1 MAKLSPASYNKWVAI
16 TKSDT
21 INIGEIT
28 ADDGN
33 ALLPDAV
40 YVGGAGNVVAV
51 AEDGSTATFTA
62 VVAGTVLLIP
72 PKRVNSTSTTATAM
86 IALYQV

>member
-1 MAKLSPASYNKWVAI
+1 MAVQTPAAYNKWVAI

-33 ALLPDAV
+33 SLLPMAV
-40 YVGGAGNVVAV
+40 YVGGAGDVVAV
-51 AEDGSTATFTA
+51 ASNNSTATFTA
-62 VVAGTVLLIP
+62 VAGSTLLIR
-72 PKRVNSTSTTATAM
+72 PKRINSTSTTATAM
-86 IALYQV
+86 VALYQE

>member
-1 MAKLSPASYNKWVAI
+1 MASQTPATYNKWLTI

-21 INIGEIT
+21 INIGETT
-28 ADDGN
+28 AGDGN
-33 ALLPDAV
+33 AVLPMAV

-51 AEDGSTATFTA
+51 ASDNSTAVFTA
-62 VVAGTVLLIP
+62 VAGSTILIQ

-86 IALYQV
+86 VALYQE

>member
-1 MAKLSPASYNKWVAI
+1 MAKPSPASYNKWVAI

-40 YVGGAGNVVAV
+40 YVGGAGNIVAV
-51 AEDGSTATFTA
+51 SSDGATATFTA
-62 VVAGTVLLIP
+62 VAGATLLIQ

-86 IALYQV
+86 VALYQE

>member
-1 MAKLSPASYNKWVAI
+1 MSKPSPASYNKWVAI
-16 TKSDT
+16 TASDT

-40 YVGGAGNVVAV
+40 YVGGAGNVVAI
-51 AEDGSTATFTA
+51 ASNGNATTFTG
-62 VVAGTVLLIP
+62 VTAGTVLLIQ
-72 PKRVNSTSTTATAM
+72 PKRVNSTSTTASAM
-86 IALYQV
+86 VALYQE

>member
-1 MAKLSPASYNKWVAI
+1 MSVLTPAAYNKWVAI

-21 INIGEIT
+21 INIGET
-28 ADDGN
+28 AADDGH
-33 ALLPDAV
+33 ALLPSAI

-51 AEDGSTATFTA
+51 AQDGSTATFTA
-62 VVAGTVLLIP
+62 VTAGTVLLVQ

>member
-1 MAKLSPASYNKWVAI
+1 MAVQAPAAYNKWVAI

-21 INIGEIT
+21 INIGETT
-28 ADDGN
+28 ANDGN
-33 ALLPDAV
+33 ALLPMAV

-51 AEDGSTATFTA
+51 ASDNSTTTFTA
-62 VVAGTVLLIP
+62 VAGSTILIQ

-86 IALYQV
+86 VALYQE

>member
-1 MAKLSPASYNKWVAI
+1 MAVLLPAAYNKWVAI

-28 ADDGN
+28 ADDGH
-33 ALLPDAV
+33 ALLPDAI

-51 AEDGSTATFTA
+51 ASDGSTATFTG
-62 VVAGTVLLIP
+62 VTAGTVLLIQ

-86 IALYQV
+86 VALYQV

>member
-1 MAKLSPASYNKWVAI
+1 MSKPNPASYNKWVAI

-21 INIGEIT
+21 INIGEVT
-28 ADDGN
+28 ANDGN

-51 AEDGSTATFTA
+51 ASDNSTATFTA
-62 VVAGTVLLIP
+62 VAGSTILIQ

-86 IALYQV
+86 VALYQV

>member
-1 MAKLSPASYNKWVAI
+1 MAVPTPASYNKWVAI

-33 ALLPDAV
+33 ALLPMAV

-51 AEDGSTATFTA
+51 ASNGATATFTA
-62 VVAGTVLLIP
+62 VAGSTLLIR
-72 PKRVNSTSTTATAM
+72 PKRINSTSTTASAM
-86 IALYQV
+86 VALYQE

>member
-1 MAKLSPASYNKWVAI
+1 MAVQTPAAYNKWVAI

-33 ALLPDAV
+33 ALLPMAV
-40 YVGGAGNVVAV
+40 YVGGAGDVVAV
-51 AEDGSTATFTA
+51 ASNNSTATFTA
-62 VVAGTVLLIP
+62 VAGSTLLIR
-72 PKRVNSTSTTATAM
+72 PKRINSTSTTASAM
-86 IALYQV
+86 VALYQE

>member
-1 MAKLSPASYNKWVAI
+1 MSKPNPASYNKWVAI

-21 INIGEIT
+21 INIGEVT
-28 ADDGN
+28 ANDGN

-51 AEDGSTATFTA
+51 ASDNSTETFTA
-62 VVAGTVLLIP
+62 VAGSTILIQ

-86 IALYQV
+86 VALYQV

>member
-1 MAKLSPASYNKWVAI
+1 MAKPNPASYNKWVAI

-21 INIGEIT
+21 IDIGEIT
-28 ADDGN
+28 ANDGN

-51 AEDGSTATFTA
+51 ASDNSTATFTA
-62 VVAGTVLLIP
+62 IAGTTLLIQ

-86 IALYQV
+86 VALYQE